1 MRARC
6 RRTMRK
12 GISGL
17 QTAVMI
23 AVIGLVIVASVRL
36 VGTSTRDE
44 LDETAT
50 NVADPASLVNRWGSS
65 SQ

>member
-1 MRARC
+1 MRARV
-6 RRTMRK
+6 RRTLRK

-23 AVIGLVIVASVRL
+23 AVIAIVVIASVRL
-36 VGTSTRDE
+36 VGTSARDE

-50 NVADPASLVNRWGSS
+50 NVADPASLVNRW
-65 SQ
+65 